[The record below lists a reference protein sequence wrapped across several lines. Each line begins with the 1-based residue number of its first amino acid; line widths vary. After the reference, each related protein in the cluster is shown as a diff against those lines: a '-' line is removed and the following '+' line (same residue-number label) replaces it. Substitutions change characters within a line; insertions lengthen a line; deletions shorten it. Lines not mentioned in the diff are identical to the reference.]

1 MGAYTMITNIYHKE
15 NMTPKEEITY
25 LKEELHLVKQV
36 MEGQVQV
43 IERQWHE
50 KQELEKK
57 SSEITSI
64 VIYGVTK

>member
-57 SSEITSI
+57 SSEIME
-64 VIYGVTK
+64 